1 MCQELV
7 MPLLLLWSVSA
18 SQKKPKQTKQL
29 INYFI
34 TIDIYQIPQL
44 QKQRGTVDL
53 DNFISIEGFLGHVAL
68 TNAS

>member
-1 MCQELV
+1 MSRAGYAIATPV
-7 MPLLLLWSVSA
+7 VSLSIA
-18 SQKKPKQTKQL
+18 KKNKTKQL

>member
-1 MCQELV
+1 MSRAGYAIATPV
-7 MPLLLLWSVSA
+7 VSLSIA
-18 SQKKPKQTKQL
+18 KKTKTKQL